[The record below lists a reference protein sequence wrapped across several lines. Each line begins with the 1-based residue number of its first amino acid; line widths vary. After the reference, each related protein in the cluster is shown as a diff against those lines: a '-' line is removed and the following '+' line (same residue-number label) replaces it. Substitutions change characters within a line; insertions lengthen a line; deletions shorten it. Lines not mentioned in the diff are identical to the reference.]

1 MPTPA
6 LTNGFEFDS
15 TVEWAERKCQPACK
29 PGFVHASCPALDD
42 HSSGTPVAGRFARPT
57 RMTGPETAL
66 APGSAVSS
74 LFGLAPGG
82 VCLDRRRCR
91 KRGALLPHRF
101 TLALGGPIA
110 VCFCGTVPGVAPA
123 GRYPAPCFH
132 GARTFLPRTLS
143 GLAAAV
149 IQPAGGR
156 QVGLRTAQVNGKR
169 CSATAFVPVS
179 DVSRETIPTS

>member
-1 MPTPA
+1 MPLGL

-15 TVEWAERKCQPACK
+15 IVETHVEKN
-29 PGFVHASCPALDD
+29 ASRPVSRVLSVGRLPRPLDD

-57 RMTGPETAL
+57 RAAGPETAL
-66 APGSAVSS
+66 GSEDPVQP

-82 VCLDRRRCR
+82 VYRAAAVAGSAVRSYRTVSPLRAGRT
-91 KRGALLPHRF
+91 PPSRF
-101 TLALGGPIA
+101 H
-110 VCFCGTVPGVAPA
+110 FCGTVPGVAPA

-149 IQPAGGR
+149 IQPAGTEGR
-156 QVGLRTAQVNGKR
+156 
-169 CSATAFVPVS
+169 
-179 DVSRETIPTS
+179 